1 MSKANDTIRE
11 AVKETLGVL
20 TEHIQL
26 GERDCEGTVHKVAV
40 ILDSPIVEKA
50 LEESDASGHGARH
63 AAISQRERP
72 KDYPPQ
78 IARVPTKHGD
88 LVREKRRKWVP

>member
-1 MSKANDTIRE
+1 MSKADDTIRE

-20 TEHIQL
+20 TDHIQL
-26 GERDCEGTVHKVAV
+26 GERDCEGTVHKVTA

-50 LEESDASGHGARH
+50 LEESDGSGHGARP
-63 AAISQRERP
+63 AAIPQREHP

-78 IARVPTKHGD
+78 IARVPTKRGH
-88 LVREKRRKWVP
+88 LVREKSRKWVP